1 MLPDHT
7 PKVIE
12 CFAKIATNT
21 PYILAEE
28 ARAILKA
35 GRESMDE
42 SVRSKT
48 ELIRE
53 NLLNSGRFVL
63 PDLED

>member
-12 CFAKIATNT
+12 CFAKIAANT
-21 PYILAEE
+21 TFILAEE
-28 ARAILKA
+28 VKAILKA
-35 GRESMDE
+35 GRESTDE